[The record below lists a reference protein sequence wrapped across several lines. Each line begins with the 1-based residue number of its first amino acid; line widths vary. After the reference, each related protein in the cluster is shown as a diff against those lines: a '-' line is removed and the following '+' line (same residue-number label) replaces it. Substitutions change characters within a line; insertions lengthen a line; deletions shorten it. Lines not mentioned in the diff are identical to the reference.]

1 MTEASFRILFECN
14 GSITKYGCLIL
25 FGDQFKFWI
34 EDIRNASTSSP
45 MMLVYDMSDGREL
58 RFQLEVIGET
68 LVIENRMHM
77 METTVQLP
85 ITRKQKQSFAIVLDT
100 LDAKKLALRS

>member
-1 MTEASFRILFECN
+1 
-14 GSITKYGCLIL
+14 
-25 FGDQFKFWI
+25 
-34 EDIRNASTSSP
+34 